1 MIKDLKNIHPIDY
14 QLVPLEER
22 EIRNG
27 QHAKVFWFTGYSGS
41 GKSTLA
47 IGVERALFDL
57 GYNVV
62 VLDGDNIRSGIN
74 SNLGF
79 SPDDRKENIRRVSEV
94 AKLFLINGV
103 IPIVSFIS
111 PTIESRQMARE
122 VIGDDHFVEVFI
134 DTPFEICEARD
145 IKGLYKKARSGEIPE
160 FTGVTAAYEIP
171 EQPDIHIRTE
181 NKTVEDSLKELLK
194 EVVKRVRW

>member
-1 MIKDLKNIHPIDY
+1 MKNIHPIDY
-14 QLVPLEER
+14 QLVPLAER
-22 EIRNG
+22 EIRSG
-27 QHAKVFWFTGYSGS
+27 QHANVFWFTGYSGS

-47 IGVERALFDL
+47 IGVERALFDH

-79 SPDDRKENIRRVSEV
+79 SPDDRVENIRRVSEV

-111 PTIESRQMARE
+111 PTLESREMARNI
-122 VIGDDHFVEVFI
+122 IGKENFVEVFI
-134 DTPFEICEARD
+134 DTPLEICEARD

-160 FTGVTAAYEIP
+160 FTGVTADYEIP
-171 EQPDIHIRTE
+171 PQPNIHIKTL
-181 NKTVEDSLKELLK
+181 NKTVEESLKELLTQIID
-194 EVVKRVRW
+194 RIRW

>member
-1 MIKDLKNIHPIDY
+1 MKNIHPIDY
-14 QLVPLEER
+14 QLVPLAER
-22 EIRNG
+22 EIRYG
-27 QHAKVFWFTGYSGS
+27 QHASVFWFTGYSGS

-47 IGVERALFDL
+47 IGVERSLFDL

-79 SPDDRKENIRRVSEV
+79 SVDDRIENIRRVSEV
-94 AKLFLINGV
+94 AKLFFINGV

-111 PTIESRQMARE
+111 PTVESRKMARDI
-122 VIGDDHFVEVFI
+122 IGKENFVEVFI
-134 DTPFEICEARD
+134 DTPLEICEARD

-171 EQPDIHIRTE
+171 PQPNIHIKTL
-181 NKTVEDSLKELLK
+181 NKTVEESLKELLAQIID
-194 EVVKRVRW
+194 RIRW

>member
-1 MIKDLKNIHPIDY
+1 MKNIHPIDY
-14 QLVPLEER
+14 QLVPLAER
-22 EIRNG
+22 EIRSG
-27 QHAKVFWFTGYSGS
+27 QHANVFWFTGYSGS

-47 IGVERALFDL
+47 IGIERALFDL

-79 SPDDRKENIRRVSEV
+79 SPDDRVENIRRVSEV

-111 PTIESRQMARE
+111 PTLESREMARKI
-122 VIGDDHFVEVFI
+122 IGKENFVEVFI
-134 DTPFEICEARD
+134 DTPLEICESRD

-160 FTGVTAAYEIP
+160 FTGVTADYERP
-171 EQPDIHIRTE
+171 AQPDIHIKTL
-181 NKTVEDSLKELLK
+181 NKTVEESLKELLTQIIDK
-194 EVVKRVRW
+194 IRW